1 MARLHE
7 YQGKVLLRDL
17 GIPIPNGGAASTA
30 EEAAEIALGIG
41 KPVVVKAQIWVT
53 GRAGLGAIR
62 FADTPQEA
70 AKVASEML
78 GKPIKGFTVDTV
90 LVEEK
95 LDIEQEFYVGVIIND
110 QMKAPVM
117 IFSSMGGT
125 GIEEIA
131 LEHPEAVHQIVI
143 DIRTGLADYY
153 C

>member
-53 GRAGLGAIR
+53 GRAGLGAIH

-70 AKVASEML
+70 AKAAS
-78 GKPIKGFTVDTV
+78 
-90 LVEEK
+90 
-95 LDIEQEFYVGVIIND
+95 
-110 QMKAPVM
+110 
-117 IFSSMGGT
+117 
-125 GIEEIA
+125 
-131 LEHPEAVHQIVI
+131 
-143 DIRTGLADYY
+143 
-153 C
+153 